1 MKFKTLFSGV
11 LFVLLSAMVFAG
23 GTKDAP
29 VKKAG
34 EKLNVV
40 CTIGMV
46 ADAAIN
52 VGGDRV
58 AVTSLMGAGV
68 DPHLY
73 TASAGDVRRLQ
84 DADLILYSGLHLE
97 AQMGSVLHKMEH
109 DRPVVAVSESI
120 RKARLISDPSFGATY
135 DPHVWFDVTMW
146 MEVVDAVADALISVD
161 PEGIATY
168 EANLAAYQEKLT
180 VLEAE
185 VREKLAVI
193 GSKQRVIVTAHDA
206 FNYFGRAYNL
216 DVRGLQGIS
225 TETEAGTKDVQ
236 DLADFIAENRIPAIF
251 VESSVPRKNVEALQ
265 AAVKSR
271 GFDVEIGGE
280 LFSDAM
286 GEEGTEDGTYIGMIR
301 HNVDTVA
308 GALGRK

>member
-1 MKFKTLFSGV
+1 MKFKILFSGV

>member
-168 EANLAAYQEKLT
+168 EANLAAYQERLT